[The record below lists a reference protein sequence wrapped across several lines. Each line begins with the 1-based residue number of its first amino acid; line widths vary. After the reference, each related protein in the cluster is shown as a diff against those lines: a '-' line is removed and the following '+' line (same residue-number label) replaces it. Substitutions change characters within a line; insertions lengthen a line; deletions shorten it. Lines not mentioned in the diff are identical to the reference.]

1 MINRFAAETYQ
12 GRPCPHCGGTE
23 RYRSN
28 SACINARQHPRPR
41 RQRHRGQIAIERARL
56 RKQEFLR

>member
-1 MINRFAAETYQ
+1 MPNRFAAETYH
-12 GRPCPHCGGTE
+12 GKPCPHCGGTE

-28 SACINARQHPRPR
+28 QSCIRNTDRQHKLER
-41 RQRHRGQIAIERARL
+41 RRKQRAKL